1 MNWRGIMQR
10 VARAL
15 MVPIVVL
22 PVAALLIAIG
32 EFGPDFF
39 AAAGNAI
46 IQDYLPLLFAVGVA
60 IGFTNSDGMAAF
72 AAVVGHQILVAVM
85 TNINP
90 GVEIAGRLIPNEMN
104 VLGGIMVGA
113 VTAALYHRFHK
124 IRFPEFLGLFSGKR
138 FVPIITAVACLG
150 LGAVFGYLWPPI
162 NHLILNLGDWIFD
175 TGGVGIFLYGVLNRL
190 LIPTGLH
197 HILQNLILLVFGSWV
212 TPDGVVVTGELTRF
226 YAGDPTAGFF
236 SGGFFITMLF
246 ALPAAA
252 LAMVHEA
259 KIDNRKAVAGVMLT
273 AALTSIVTGITEP
286 VEFTFIFVAPVLFLV
301 HSLLTG
307 TALLLSFLLG
317 IRHYGY
323 ALPMFFINIS
333 HSANPWLIFP
343 LGLVFGV
350 AYYFIFRGVI
360 RLFNYPTPGR
370 EQQQQHSRELSSED
384 LKPLARQ
391 VVSALGGVTN
401 LVHVD
406 ACITRLRVTVLDGD
420 RLDKGVLDKLPASG
434 ISFLD
439 SSNLQIVLGSRSEEL
454 KDVILELVEEAE
466 IVMLKSPFDGEVL
479 QLADFPDPVFS
490 QGMLGFGVGFMPTG
504 NTVVAP
510 CDGEIVKVFPGGH
523 ALLVKES
530 SGLELLVHIGLD
542 TVDLEGKG
550 FEVFCGDG
558 SQVQA
563 GQLLVKFDRD
573 TITAAGKTMHS
584 ALVVT
589 NKEAVSSYSAVTVGK
604 VAKGRSGVMAI
615 ESHKE

>member
-10 VARAL
+10 VSRAL

-85 TNINP
+85 TSINP

-113 VTAALYHRFHK
+113 VTAALYHRFRN

-150 LGAVFGYLWPPI
+150 LGVVFGYVWPPI
-162 NHLILNLGDWIFD
+162 NHLILNLGDWIFG
-175 TGGVGIFLYGVLNRL
+175 TGGVGIFLYGIFNRL

-212 TPDGVVVTGELTRF
+212 TPDGAVVTGELTRF
-226 YAGDPTAGFF
+226 YAGDPSAGFF
-236 SGGFFITMLF
+236 SGGFFITMIF

-259 KIDNRKAVAGVMLT
+259 KMDNRKAVAGVMLT
-273 AALTSIVTGITEP
+273 AALTSIITGITEP
-286 VEFTFIFVAPVLFLV
+286 VEFTFIFVAPVLFLA

-307 TALLLSFLLG
+307 TVLLASFLLG

-343 LGLVFGV
+343 LGLAFGV
-350 AYYFIFRGVI
+350 IYYFVFRGII

-370 EQQQQHSRELSSED
+370 AQQQQSQTEVTADD
-384 LKPLARQ
+384 LKPLAEK
-391 VVSALGGVTN
+391 VIGALGGIAN

-420 RLDKGVLDKLPASG
+420 KLDKKALDNLPASG

-439 SSNLQIVLGSRSEEL
+439 GSNLQIVLGSRSEEL
-454 KDVILELVEEAE
+454 KEVILATVEEAG
-466 IVMLKSPFDGEVL
+466 IVTLRSPFDGEL
-479 QLADFPDPVFS
+479 LSLSDFPDPVFA
-490 QGMLGFGVGFMPTG
+490 QGMLGVGVGFMPSG

-510 CDGEIVKVFPGGH
+510 CDGQVVKVFPGGH
-523 ALLVKES
+523 ALLIQETN
-530 SGLELLVHIGLD
+530 GLELLVHIGLD
-542 TVDLEGKG
+542 TVDLEGRG
-550 FEVFCGDG
+550 FEVLCGDG
-558 SQVQA
+558 SQVQS
-563 GQLLVKFDRD
+563 GQMLVKFDKE
-573 TITAAGKTMHS
+573 TITTAGKTMHS

-589 NKEAVSSYSAVTVGK
+589 NKEMMGSYSSAVIGK
-604 VAKGRSGVMAI
+604 VARGRSAVMVV
-615 ESHKE
+615 ETKNR